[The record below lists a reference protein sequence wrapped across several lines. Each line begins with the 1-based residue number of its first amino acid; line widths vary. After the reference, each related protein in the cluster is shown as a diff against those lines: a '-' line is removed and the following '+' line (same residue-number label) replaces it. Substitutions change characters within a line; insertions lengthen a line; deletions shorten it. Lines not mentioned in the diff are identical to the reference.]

1 MNCCDASLNMAKAMA
16 IMVTIL
22 VAVASLASVGA
33 ACTSTPQIC
42 IVGSGI
48 SGAAAAHFL
57 RNYSTQD
64 LDIHIFEKSSVVGG
78 RMAMVDMGGGSKFEA
93 GASILHPKNFHT
105 AHFTQLLGLKKMELA
120 DDDNFG
126 VWDGND
132 FIFMT
137 QKPDHPW
144 TGFLNTLSLL
154 WRYKFSLYY
163 MNRYVSATLANFL
176 RYYEESKPIFYTVEE
191 MLKWANLYDSTQTT
205 AERELQSYGLSQQLI
220 DELVT
225 VIMRVNYGQS
235 KTISGMAGAVSLCGS
250 GADFWAVEGGNWQ
263 MAAGLIK
270 HSNTSLLLNKR
281 VNSIT
286 AVDDGYE
293 VGIASGDS
301 RFCNA
306 VILAT
311 SLDENQMEFS
321 PPISIPKR
329 HMQHTHATFVQG
341 IINPHYF
348 GKSSVSSVP
357 NLIGT
362 LELPNLPFSS
372 ISLLKSYGDDD
383 NVYKIFSR
391 TSMSDD
397 LLNEIFNVRNN
408 TIRLDWAAYPH
419 YHAPETFAPFVLDDK
434 HLYYISAF
442 ENAASTMET
451 GAVAA
456 ENVARLLLSRMSGS
470 VLKYPTPKCTEE
482 LVEHEL

>member
-1 MNCCDASLNMAKAMA
+1 MAKEAMT
-16 IMVTIL
+16 IMVTLL
-22 VAVASLASVGA
+22 VAVASLTSARA
-33 ACTSTPQIC
+33 ACTSTPQVC

-48 SGAAAAHFL
+48 SGAAATHFL

-78 RMAMVDMGGGSKFEA
+78 RMAMVDMGEGSKFEA

-105 AHFTQLLGLKKMELA
+105 AHFTQLLGLKKRQLD

-126 VWDGND
+126 VWNGSD
-132 FIFMT
+132 FVFMT
-137 QKPDHPW
+137 QRPARHSLLLQKW

-163 MNRYVSATLANFL
+163 MNRYVSATLANFVH
-176 RYYEESKPIFYTVEE
+176 YYEESKPIFYTVEE
-191 MLKWANLYDSTQTT
+191 MLKWANLYESTQTT

-225 VIMRVNYGQS
+225 VIMRINYGQS
-235 KTISGMAGAVSLCGS
+235 KSISGMAGAVSLCGS

-270 HSNTSLLLNKR
+270 HSNASLLLNER
-281 VNSIT
+281 VSSIT

-311 SLDENQMEFS
+311 SLDESQIEFS

-329 HMQHTHATFVQG
+329 HMQHTHTTFVRG

-348 GKSSVSSVP
+348 GKPSVSSVP
-357 NLIGT
+357 SLIGT
-362 LELPNLPFSS
+362 LEVPSVPFSS
-372 ISLLKSYGDDD
+372 INVLKSYGDDD
-383 NVYKIFSR
+383 KAYKIFSR

-397 LLNEIFNVRNN
+397 LLNKLFNVRNN

-434 HLYYISAF
+434 HLYYVSAF

-456 ENVARLLLSRMSGS
+456 ENVARLLLSRISGS

-482 LVEHEL
+482 LLEHEL